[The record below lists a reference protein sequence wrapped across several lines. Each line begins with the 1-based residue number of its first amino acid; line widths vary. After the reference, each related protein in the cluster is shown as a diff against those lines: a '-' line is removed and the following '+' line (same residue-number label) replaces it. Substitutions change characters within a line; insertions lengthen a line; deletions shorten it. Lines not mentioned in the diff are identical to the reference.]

1 MNARLPDRRTGVLWQ
16 RDWRARLPRF
26 VRRALR
32 SPRVIA
38 GALGLAAILVVAAAP
53 GAFAPKDPA
62 QQQLMQRFQPPV
74 WSVRGTSEHVLGT
87 DRLGRDV
94 LSRAIYAARISM
106 LVGIASVAIAGVVGV
121 GLGIVSGYFGGWV
134 DTIIMRIADI
144 QLGIPPL
151 LLVIAVA
158 GILGPSL
165 RNVIVILAISGWVIY
180 ARTARAIV
188 LSVKENE
195 FVQGARALGAT
206 DLRIVLKHLLPNT
219 LVPLTVIASQQMALM
234 ILREST
240 LSFLGIGVP
249 PEIPTWGS
257 MISDGRVVIAYAWW
271 ISAVPGFALLIAV
284 LCINF
289 LGDGLRDVL
298 DQRLRM

>member
-1 MNARLPDRRTGVLWQ
+1 MTVFRTV
-16 RDWRARLPRF
+16 RMPRF
-26 VRRALR
+26 LRRSLR
-32 SPRVIA
+32 SPRLAV
-38 GALGLAAILVVAAAP
+38 GAIGLLIFLIVAIAP
-53 GAFAPKDPA
+53 GAFTSQNPA
-62 QQQLMQRFQPPV
+62 TQNLRARFQPPV
-74 WSVRGTSEHVLGT
+74 WLEEGTAGNPLGT
-87 DRLGRDV
+87 DRLGRDLWSRTLYASRVSITVGLSSV
-94 LSRAIYAARISM
+94 LISG
-106 LVGIASVAIAGVVGV
+106 LVGVALGVIAGYFS
-121 GLGIVSGYFGGWV
+121 GLAG
-134 DTIIMRIADI
+134 TIIMRIADV

-165 RNVIVILAISGWVIY
+165 RNVIIILAISGWVIY
-180 ARTARAIV
+180 ARTARGLV
-188 LSVKENE
+188 LSLKEND
-195 FVQGARALGAT
+195 FIQGARALGASHF
-206 DLRIVLKHLLPNT
+206 RVIVKHLVPNI

-249 PEIPTWGS
+249 PDIPTWGS
-257 MISDGRVVIAYAWW
+257 MIADGRVVIEYAWW
-271 ISAVPGFALLIAV
+271 VSAIPGLALLTAV

>member
-1 MNARLPDRRTGVLWQ
+1 MFRTV
-16 RDWRARLPRF
+16 RMPRF
-26 VRRALR
+26 LRRSLR
-32 SPRVIA
+32 SPRLAV
-38 GALGLAAILVVAAAP
+38 GAIGLLIFLIVAIAP
-53 GAFAPKDPA
+53 GAFTSQNPA
-62 QQQLMQRFQPPV
+62 TQNLRARFQPPV
-74 WSVRGTSEHVLGT
+74 WLEEGTAGNPLGT
-87 DRLGRDV
+87 DRLGRDLWSRTLYASRVSITVGLSSV
-94 LSRAIYAARISM
+94 LISG
-106 LVGIASVAIAGVVGV
+106 LVGVALGVIAGYFS
-121 GLGIVSGYFGGWV
+121 GLAG
-134 DTIIMRIADI
+134 TIIMRIADV

-165 RNVIVILAISGWVIY
+165 RNVIIILAISGWVIY
-180 ARTARAIV
+180 ARTARGLV
-188 LSVKENE
+188 LSLKEND
-195 FVQGARALGAT
+195 FIQGARALGASHF
-206 DLRIVLKHLLPNT
+206 RVIVKHLVPNI

-249 PEIPTWGS
+249 PDIPTWGS
-257 MISDGRVVIAYAWW
+257 MIADGRVVIEYAWW
-271 ISAVPGFALLIAV
+271 VSAIPGLALLTAV